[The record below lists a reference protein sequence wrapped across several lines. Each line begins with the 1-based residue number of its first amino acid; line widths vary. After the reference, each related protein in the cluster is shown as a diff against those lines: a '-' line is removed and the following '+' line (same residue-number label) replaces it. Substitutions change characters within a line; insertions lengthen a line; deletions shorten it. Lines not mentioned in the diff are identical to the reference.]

1 MKTFSLFTLLMVGLF
16 SFSSHAVA
24 ALNLEG
30 HWDFEE
36 AVGTTPADSS
46 GNGNTGAFVGSP
58 VISTTHAPIDSV
70 RGLQFNSSDDAV
82 EIANSPSL
90 EDWNNGYSYSIWFK
104 RDETG
109 TGEHGLM
116 TNSDSIAL
124 AIVSNKIFF
133 WAPGN
138 DIVESTSSVNDTD
151 WHHVVGVFDNNANT
165 MKIYLDGI
173 LDVTATNY
181 TATPTTPTRNFIIG
195 NEAEH
200 TDRAF
205 SGYLDEA
212 LVYTGALSQEQV
224 TSLYGGTIPP
234 TIEFISPTP
243 DDASSQAT
251 YPEVSLLTADSTN
264 GHYSFTD
271 FDNSLIGW
279 YKFDNE
285 TADDSSPTMFHG
297 ILQNGSYTASGKFG
311 GAAVFNGTST
321 YVDTLLPSSVSDHYT
336 MSVWVKLNNPTWS
349 GALVSDA
356 NGHLLQ
362 IGGSNV
368 WQFNGAYGTATADT
382 GVWTHLVGVYNGGQE
397 ILYVNGTVAA
407 TSWGNRSMDQHINI
421 GRRMDG
427 FYIDGQIDDVVFF
440 DRALGADEV
449 ASLYDATETQY
460 DHFFINTSSGE
471 HTFTG
476 YVADMDGNIAT
487 TEERTVTLTAPTL
500 TEVTPIPSQVRASRA
515 KYYFSVDGD
524 IEDYDYLAENCGDI
538 ETIVDPINHIVS
550 FGGLKSGHE
559 YGNCSFGMYSS
570 TGPATNAL
578 YIGAFT
584 ITPEPASVVGGHALE
599 TIAPAPILSNTN
611 LCPTDQ
617 ILTFPVN
624 IKKLQTH
631 LVRLGFT
638 VGPIDGISGP
648 MTKAAIKQAQTKLGT
663 LADGL
668 VGPLT
673 RNLINNSCTK

>member
-1 MKTFSLFTLLMVGLF
+1 MVGLF
-16 SFSSHAVA
+16 SFSSYAFAVDPT
-24 ALNLEG
+24 LVG
-30 HWDFEE
+30 HWNFDEGSG
-36 AVGTTPADSS
+36 ATVADDSGSGNNGDLVGVGVSFSNAQVAPIVGANPYSLQFDGSSDTGVHVADSS
-46 GNGNTGAFVGSP
+46 SLDMSTAITALAWIYWDGTAGDNVVIDKSNTLGGDTPNYRLILKGNGKLA
-58 VISTTHAPIDSV
+58 
-70 RGLQFNSSDDAV
+70 L
-82 EIANSPSL
+82 
-90 EDWNNGYSYSIWFK
+90 WN
-104 RDETG
+104 G
-109 TGEHGLM
+109 T
-116 TNSDSIAL
+116 A
-124 AIVSNKIFF
+124 A
-133 WAPGN
+133 
-138 DIVESTSSVNDTD
+138 VESTGTVTSNTWTLVNFTIDASTTQFFIN
-151 WHHVVGVFDNNANT
+151 GVAAGGGNIGLGAP
-165 MKIYLDGI
+165 
-173 LDVTATNY
+173 TNY
-181 TATPTTPTRNFIIG
+181 DLLIGRDAMGRYFHGYIDEVSIYNRILTG
-195 NEAEH
+195 NEI
-200 TDRAF
+200 
-205 SGYLDEA
+205 SGLA
-212 LVYTGALSQEQV
+212 GN
-224 TSLYGGTIPP
+224 P

-243 DDASSQAT
+243 DDASSQAM

-285 TADDSSPTMFHG
+285 TADDSSPTAFHG
-297 ILQNGSYTASGKFG
+297 ILQNGTYTTSGKFG

-624 IKKLQTH
+624 IKKLQAH

-648 MTKAAIKQAQTKLGT
+648 MTKNAIKQAQKKLGT
-663 LADGL
+663 LTDGL
-668 VGPLT
+668 VGPIT
-673 RNLINNSCTK
+673 RGLINNSCTK